1 MAEGPADTIEETSA
15 ALDQIMRD
23 ASAVV
28 LKGYNLSTDEQVIQH
43 GKRFFDDRGSEMWN
57 TVSRLARLE
66 EVASA

>member
-1 MAEGPADTIEETSA
+1 MDTELAGETSA

-43 GKRFFDDRGSEMWN
+43 GKRFFDDRGIEMWN